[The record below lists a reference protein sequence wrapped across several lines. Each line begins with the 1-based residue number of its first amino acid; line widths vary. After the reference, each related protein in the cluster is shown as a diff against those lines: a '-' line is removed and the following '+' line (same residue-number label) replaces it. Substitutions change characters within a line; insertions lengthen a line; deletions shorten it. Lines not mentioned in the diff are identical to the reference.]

1 MDKGD
6 VEMVDAEENVTAS
19 DVLVSNES
27 LVKYENGVK
36 TAKRNAEEKTHDQ
49 SYSKG

>member
-6 VEMVDAEENVTAS
+6 VEMVNAEKNVHAR

-27 LVKYENGVK
+27 LVNYENGFK
-36 TAKRNAEEKTHDQ
+36 TEGLIGISNVENKTND
-49 SYSKG
+49 